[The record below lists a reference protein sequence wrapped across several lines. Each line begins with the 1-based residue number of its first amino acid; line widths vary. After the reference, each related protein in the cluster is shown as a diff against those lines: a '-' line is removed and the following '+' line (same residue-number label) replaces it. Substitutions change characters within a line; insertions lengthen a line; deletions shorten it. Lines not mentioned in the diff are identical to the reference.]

1 MNKLLPSLLVASA
14 ITTLPAI
21 SMADDTHGKRYA
33 AIDIGFMTVEDESGS
48 STSEAD
54 ITHVVGRV
62 GGYLN
67 DNLALEARLGTGV
80 TDDSVDA
87 GLAADVDVSLRYLV
101 GAYLRAGAKVGDA
114 AFPYVLLG
122 FTRADVESEYLGNS
136 DTKAETDVSYGVGVD
151 VNLSGLTVAVEYAN
165 LVDKDDA
172 VYSGFSI
179 GLKSTF

>member
-1 MNKLLPSLLVASA
+1 MNNLLPSLLVASA
-14 ITTLPAI
+14 ITTLPAR
-21 SMADDTHGKRYA
+21 SMADDTHVKRYA
-33 AIDIGFMTVEDESGS
+33 ALDIGFMTVEDGSGS

-87 GLAADVDVSLRYLV
+87 GGTEVDVSLRYLV

-122 FTRADVESEYLGNS
+122 FTRADVERESLVDS
-136 DTKAETDVSYGVGVD
+136 STQAETDVSYGVGVD
-151 VNLSGLTVAVEYAN
+151 FNLSGLTVAVEYAN